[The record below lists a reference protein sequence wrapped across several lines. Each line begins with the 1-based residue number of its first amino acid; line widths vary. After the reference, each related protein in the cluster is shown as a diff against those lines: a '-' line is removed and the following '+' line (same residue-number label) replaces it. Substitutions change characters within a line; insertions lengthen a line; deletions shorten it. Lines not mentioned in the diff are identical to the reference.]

1 MGAIGLFD
9 VQGGA
14 SADPRMQL
22 SSPLFDKVTI
32 QLNNNYYPG
41 KTFKI
46 INNNN
51 SPANIYIQSA
61 QFNGKKVDRP
71 SLSFKEIVKGGT
83 LEYTVGNQPNINWA
97 SDKK

>member
-1 MGAIGLFD
+1 LFD

-32 QLNNNYYPG
+32 QLNNKYYPG
-41 KTFKI
+41 KSFKI

-61 QFNGKKVDRP
+61 QFNGKKIHKP
-71 SLSFKEIVKGGT
+71 SLRFKEIVKGGT